1 MTISHIRL
9 GVLSI
14 ASHHYILCLK
24 KNLCNISE
32 IIGLTNWSLVKQRII
47 CSNRSICASPSETIS
62 ESTPQLVE
70 WINIY

>member
-1 MTISHIRL
+1 MTISHRRL

-14 ASHHYILCLK
+14 ASHHYIKCLK
-24 KNLCNISE
+24 NNLCNISE

-62 ESTPQLVE
+62 ESTPHISKL
-70 WINIY
+70 NG